1 MNPLHQMQAL
11 GQSAWLDY
19 IRRDFVL
26 DGQLQQRI
34 KDDGVSGLT
43 SNPAI
48 FEKAM
53 GSGAEYAHAL
63 QTLKMQGHDAM
74 QMYETLAIEDIRAAA
89 DQLNAQYEH
98 THAID
103 GYVSLEVSPH

>member
-34 KDDGVSGLT
+34 KNDGVSGLT

-63 QTLKMQGHDAM
+63 RALKNA
-74 QMYETLAIEDIRAAA
+74 RARC
-89 DQLNAQYEH
+89 
-98 THAID
+98 HANI
-103 GYVSLEVSPH
+103 